1 MSFLQKITLVFVLSA
16 LSCLNVF
23 GGKNKP
29 VPCPYRAA
37 INEGDLKGFQALVDQ
52 DGLDLKGS
60 RCPCVESCDGHLPLL
75 QLAALRGREDIVRM
89 LLDAGVSVS
98 GAYFACGK
106 HALVDAV
113 GGGDVR
119 IVELLLD
126 AWEGGSLG
134 WSEAFFYAIEQ
145 RNEAMVT
152 LFIRRGINVNEGM
165 QTRQH
170 PLHIA
175 AREGD
180 ADIVQQ
186 LLDAGAE
193 VDLLDMDLHIPLHG
207 AAGAGHVEVV
217 EILLAVGANPTWKC
231 WTEYD
236 EEYTPLD
243 VALYRLNQWQ
253 ERTPD
258 EIVNYRRWQST
269 VGGSAHT
276 PEENEALRQEK
287 IRRLQRIIQI
297 LEAAERAWPE
307 RQREMR
313 EVEYEEAYAGVPELF
328 EVAVDVGG
336 GVGGAV
342 NLEGVGVRVGLEV
355 QVVGCGV

>member
-16 LSCLNVF
+16 LSCVNVF
-23 GGKNKP
+23 GGKDKP

-37 INEGDLKGFQALVDQ
+37 INEGDLKGFQALVDK

-89 LLDAGVSVS
+89 LLGAGVSV
-98 GAYFACGK
+98 GT
-106 HALVDAV
+106 HALVDAAYA
-113 GGGDVR
+113 GHIE

-126 AWEGGSLG
+126 AWTGSRYG
-134 WSEAFFYAIEQ
+134 WSDAFFCAIEQ
-145 RNEAMVT
+145 GNGAMVA

-165 QTRQH
+165 QARQH

-175 AREGD
+175 ARMGD

-207 AAGAGHVEVV
+207 ATGAGHVEVV
-217 EILLAVGANPTWKC
+217 EILLALGANPTWKC

-243 VALYRLNQWQ
+243 VARYRLAQWQ

-276 PEENEALRQEK
+276 REENEAFRQEK
-287 IRRLQRIIQI
+287 IERLQRIIQI
-297 LEAAERAWPE
+297 LEAAEYAWKEWQRA
-307 RQREMR
+307 MR
-313 EVEYEEAYAGVPELF
+313 EVAYEEAYAGVPELF
-328 EVAVDVGG
+328 EVAVDGG
-336 GVGGAV
+336 RDLGDAV
-342 NLEGVGVRVGLEV
+342 NLDGVAAALGLGV
-355 QVVGCGV
+355 QVVGCG